1 VRGNLSACPSVI
13 VQEIIGFVPPKADD
27 PDNQIEHFQ
36 PAKFGTDNAAGF
48 SNGSGGWKNSRR
60 TAFGFFTAVRL
71 ADKAFGS
78 VHGMSGRWRGANFD
92 WRPRHSGGEWL
103 SDGAK
108 P

>member
-48 SNGSGGWKNSRR
+48 SNGSGG
-60 TAFGFFTAVRL
+60 
-71 ADKAFGS
+71 
-78 VHGMSGRWRGANFD
+78 
-92 WRPRHSGGEWL
+92 
-103 SDGAK
+103 
-108 P
+108 